1 MTSMEQQLQILNSE
15 LMAARQEDEGATCR
29 IEELERYETMSNEIA
44 IHLEMRYGQLRSE
57 FDEQM
62 KQANAIMVHAGQG
75 VSAQMNQLRLELE
88 SAETTA
94 KQEALAV
101 GFANDRSCAL
111 HVEMIEVENQHQPFR
126 HTMALH
132 MRRLKTELE
141 TSDMKR
147 DAILREFRGNVRSD
161 HNLYL
166 ECDHHLAL
174 EESQLRLQVARDESI
189 EVPH

>member
-147 DAILREFRGNVRSD
+147 DAILR
-161 HNLYL
+161 
-166 ECDHHLAL
+166 
-174 EESQLRLQVARDESI
+174 
-189 EVPH
+189 